1 MTLFIRSEQEVVTAP
16 SGSKSQGAEIPIFAQ
31 SSALRPI
38 TSCSMPPQSHSPGA
52 EAERLMM
59 QQRFPEALACAE
71 AWAVAAPRDWRPYDV
86 LARIHFAVGR
96 LQQSADAVD
105 RALALQHQNPPL
117 QLLRA
122 VCDHRLGRS
131 EEAITR
137 LRKLIDRRP
146 PNVVEASVALA
157 EALHRA
163 GRTDELEEFLAKG
176 EAWLSDPRAA
186 LFRARL
192 DARANRRA
200 AVDALLKTFRGASHP
215 ALKRIAGFEAVRH
228 LDADGRY
235 AEALAVASN
244 VHRETTP
251 RFDMASMEREF
262 EAMHRFLDDVERGAL
277 PANIAGVP
285 TVENTAL
292 VVGLPRSGTTLL
304 EQMLDRHPEISGIGE
319 YEGTWEIKQGLAAL
333 GTLGLGTWPDRLS
346 ETPADAATKLA
357 RVYLDGANARRRS
370 PGTSLDGRPTASCTF
385 DKSLY
390 QWRLLPALGLVLPGA
405 AFIQIERDARDCA
418 ISMYLSNFH
427 PKAWGFTGDLASI
440 RRVIE
445 LERAL
450 VPRAIAVLGLRAIK
464 VRYEDLVA
472 EPEPVIRRVL
482 AFLGLPFDPCVLAPE
497 ENRRTVLTL
506 SFEQVRRPINTSA
519 IGRWKNYASAFDAS
533 WDALD
538 SPRAV

>member
-1 MTLFIRSEQEVVTAP
+1 
-16 SGSKSQGAEIPIFAQ
+16 
-31 SSALRPI
+31 
-38 TSCSMPPQSHSPGA
+38 MPPPSHNQGA

-71 AWAVAAPRDWRPYDV
+71 AWVAAAPHDWRPYDV

-96 LQQSADAVD
+96 LRQSIEAID
-105 RALALQHQNPPL
+105 RALTLQHQNPPL

-131 EEAITR
+131 DEAIAR
-137 LRKLIDRRP
+137 LRKLIERRP

-163 GRTDELEEFLAKG
+163 GRADELEEFLAKG

-192 DARANRRA
+192 EARADRRA
-200 AVDALLKTFRGASHP
+200 ATDALLKSFRGASHP
-215 ALKRIAGFEAVRH
+215 ALKRVAGFEAVRL

-235 AEALAVASN
+235 TEALAVASN

-251 RFDMASMEREF
+251 RFDLASMEREF
-262 EAMHRFLDDVERGAL
+262 EAMHRFLDGVERDHAEKGAL
-277 PANIAGVP
+277 PAQTAGVP
-285 TVENTAL
+285 SVEKTAL

-304 EQMLDRHPEISGIGE
+304 EQMLDRHPTISGIGE
-319 YEGTWEIKQGLAAL
+319 YEGTWEIRQGLAA
-333 GTLGLGTWPDRLS
+333 LGTWPDRLS
-346 ETPADAATKLA
+346 ETPVDAATNLA
-357 RVYLDGANARRRS
+357 RVYLEGADARRRS
-370 PGTSLDGRPTASCTF
+370 PGTSPAASWTF

-405 AFIQIERDARDCA
+405 AFINIERDARDCA
-418 ISMYLSNFH
+418 ISMHLSNFH
-427 PKAWGFTGDLASI
+427 PKSWGFTADLASI

-450 VPRAIAVLGLRAIK
+450 VPRAIEVLGLRAIK

-472 EPEPVIRRVL
+472 EPEAVLRRVL

-519 IGRWKNYASAFDAS
+519 IGRWKKYASAFDAS
-533 WDALD
+533 WESFDAGRD
-538 SPRAV
+538 ASSPT

>member
-1 MTLFIRSEQEVVTAP
+1 
-16 SGSKSQGAEIPIFAQ
+16 
-31 SSALRPI
+31 
-38 TSCSMPPQSHSPGA
+38 
-52 EAERLMM
+52 
-59 QQRFPEALACAE
+59 CAE
-71 AWAVAAPRDWRPYDV
+71 AWAAASPRDWRPYDV

-105 RALALQHQNPPL
+105 RALEIQHQNPPL

-131 EEAITR
+131 EEAIAR

-163 GRTDELEEFLAKG
+163 GRADELEEFLAKG
-176 EAWLSDPRAA
+176 ESWLSDPRAA

-192 DARANRRA
+192 EARANRRA

-215 ALKRIAGFEAVRH
+215 TLKRIAGFEAVRL

-304 EQMLDRHPEISGIGE
+304 EQMLDRHPAISGIGE
-319 YEGTWEIKQGLAAL
+319 YEGTWEIRQGLAAHGAL
-333 GTLGLGTWPDRLS
+333 GPGTLGLGAWPDRLS
-346 ETPADAATKLA
+346 ETSADVASKLA
-357 RVYLDGANARRRS
+357 RVYLEGADARRRGR
-370 PGTSLDGRPTASCTF
+370 GTANAAPWTF

-405 AFIQIERDARDCA
+405 AFVQIERDARDCA
-418 ISMYLSNFH
+418 ISMHLSNFH
-427 PKAWGFTGDLASI
+427 PKSWGFTADLASI

-464 VRYEDLVA
+464 IRYEELVA
-472 EPEPVIRRVL
+472 EPEAVIRKVL
-482 AFLGLPFDPCVLAPE
+482 AFLDLPFDPCVLAPE

-519 IGRWKNYASAFDAS
+519 IGRWKKYASAFDAS

-538 SPRAV
+538 SSRA